1 MTNQFL
7 TNYTEVT
14 FLEKI
19 KDNLRRCKSFAFSV
33 SFIKKAGLVL
43 LFKDIEAAVE
53 RGARGRIITSTYQ
66 NFTDIESIKSFF
78 ALQCKHSNF
87 ECHLDYECF
96 HDNHYS
102 TLGYHSKGYLF
113 EFDDCYEVIIGSSNI
128 TRYALLKNIEWD
140 VVVRESEPEVYSQAY
155 AEFDDKWAA
164 THLLNSEIINLY
176 SNKLN
181 FAIERWDMDYD
192 LTASNIKPNFMQRKA
207 LKELNRYR
215 AVGTSRAL
223 VVAAAGSG
231 KTYLAAF
238 DALNFNPKR
247 LLYSSLMC
255 YELTNIEY
263 RYQMRGLVDLLVVPE
278 LNKDTN
284 YFANI
289 VESTTRDLHSFV
301 VQVNTSKYGDSR
313 ITGPYNTLFKDIIK
327 LKGGEDNM
335 LLTGSIDVMELEQN
349 RNSYMKEMEEKKKA
363 AWDGTLPTKPPD
375 KRKVKDPSAGYM

>member
-1 MTNQFL
+1 
-7 TNYTEVT
+7 
-14 FLEKI
+14 
-19 KDNLRRCKSFAFSV
+19 
-33 SFIKKAGLVL
+33 
-43 LFKDIEAAVE
+43 
-53 RGARGRIITSTYQ
+53 
-66 NFTDIESIKSFF
+66 
-78 ALQCKHSNF
+78 
-87 ECHLDYECF
+87 
-96 HDNHYS
+96 
-102 TLGYHSKGYLF
+102 
-113 EFDDCYEVIIGSSNI
+113 
-128 TRYALLKNIEWD
+128 
-140 VVVRESEPEVYSQAY
+140 
-155 AEFDDKWAA
+155 
-164 THLLNSEIINLY
+164 
-176 SNKLN
+176 
-181 FAIERWDMDYD
+181 
-192 LTASNIKPNFMQRKA
+192 
-207 LKELNRYR
+207 
-215 AVGTSRAL
+215 
-223 VVAAAGSG
+223 
-231 KTYLAAF
+231 
-238 DALNFNPKR
+238 
-247 LLYSSLMC
+247 MC